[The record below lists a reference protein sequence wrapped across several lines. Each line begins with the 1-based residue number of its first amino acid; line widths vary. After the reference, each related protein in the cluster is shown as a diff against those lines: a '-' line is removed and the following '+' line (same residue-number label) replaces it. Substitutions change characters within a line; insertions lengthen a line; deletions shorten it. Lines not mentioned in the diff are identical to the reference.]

1 MEESFN
7 QSKMTNISDIQLI
20 EIPKIQDR
28 RGNLSVIEGDTIPFV
43 SKRVYYLYDVPSGSK
58 RGGHA
63 HIEQQEFLIA
73 LSGSFDIV
81 LKDGKNIKT
90 VTLNKP
96 NNGLLIVSGIW
107 RELKNFS
114 SGSVCLVLSSGEF
127 EEEDYIREYKK
138 FKLFKDGGTNS

>member
-1 MEESFN
+1 MEKTSK
-7 QSKMTNISDIQLI
+7 QSLMTNISDIQLI

-28 RGNLSVIEGDTIPFV
+28 RGNLSVVEGNTIPFV

-63 HIEQQEFLIA
+63 HIEQQELLIA
-73 LSGSFDIV
+73 LSGSFDVV
-81 LKDGKNIKT
+81 LKDGKNTKT
-90 VTLNKP
+90 ITLNKP
-96 NNGLLIVSGIW
+96 NVGLLIVSGIW

-127 EEEDYIREYKK
+127 SEEDYIREYKK
-138 FKLFKDGGTNS
+138 FRLFKNR

>member
-1 MEESFN
+1 MEES
-7 QSKMTNISDIQLI
+7 SKSSIIANISDIQLI

-28 RGNLSVIEGDTIPFV
+28 RGNLSVVEGDTIPFV
-43 SKRVYYLYDVPSGSK
+43 SKRVYFLYDVPSGSK

-73 LSGSFDIV
+73 LSGSFDVV

-96 NNGLLIVSGIW
+96 NVGLLIVSGIW

-127 EEEDYIREYKK
+127 REEDYIREYKK
-138 FKLFKDGGTNS
+138 FRLFKNR

>member
-1 MEESFN
+1 MEKSSK
-7 QSKMTNISDIQLI
+7 QSKMTSISDIQLI

-63 HIEQQEFLIA
+63 HIDQQQFLIA
-73 LSGSFDIV
+73 LSGSFDVI
-81 LKDGKNIKT
+81 LKDGKNKKT

-96 NNGLLIVSGIW
+96 NVGLLIVPGIW
-107 RELKNFS
+107 REIENFS
-114 SGSVCLVLSSGEF
+114 SGSVCLVLSSNEF
-127 EEEDYIREYKK
+127 NEEDYIREFKK
-138 FKLFKDGGTNS
+138 FKLFKNGGA

>member
-1 MEESFN
+1 M
-7 QSKMTNISDIQLI
+7 
-20 EIPKIQDR
+20 
-28 RGNLSVIEGDTIPFV
+28 
-43 SKRVYYLYDVPSGSK
+43 PSGSK

-73 LSGSFDIV
+73 LSGSFDVV

-96 NNGLLIVSGIW
+96 NVGLLIVSGIW

-127 EEEDYIREYKK
+127 SEEDYIREYKK
-138 FKLFKDGGTNS
+138 FRLFKNR

>member
-1 MEESFN
+1 MEKYPKS
-7 QSKMTNISDIQLI
+7 SIKTNISDIQLI

-28 RGNLSVIEGDTIPFV
+28 RGNLSVVEGDTIPFV

-63 HIEQQEFLIA
+63 HIEQQELLIA
-73 LSGSFDIV
+73 LSGSFDVV
-81 LKDGKNIKT
+81 LKDGKNLKT
-90 VTLNKP
+90 ITLNKP
-96 NNGLLIVSGIW
+96 NVGLLIVSGIW

-127 EEEDYIREYKK
+127 SEEDYIREYKK
-138 FKLFKDGGTNS
+138 FRLFKDR